1 MKPTK
6 TESITVI
13 MPCDKITQL
22 KARAA
27 KLGCTPDELAVRAL
41 ARAKAGFYE
50 KNKKD
55 TAFLV
60 RAESKAKEICDALN
74 RDKDYSF
81 TTAAFGLDPFR
92 LAL

>member
-41 ARAKAGFYE
+41 ARAKARFYE

-55 TAFLV
+55 TAFSPG
-60 RAESKAKEICDALN
+60 RIESQ
-74 RDKDYSF
+74 RDLRCPQS
-81 TTAAFGLDPFR
+81 R
-92 LAL
+92 